1 MGKEKAKQNT
11 LEKRK
16 IWLDDHEC
24 IEIKPQKLICKGCG
38 KKFVITSILRHIS
51 HSENCKNEYIIDN
64 TVYAGGVKVS
74 FKKKAEANKFE
85 RTFNP

>member
-1 MGKEKAKQNT
+1 MIVKHAKFPWEVKRGEIIKNKEFKKAI
-11 LEKRK
+11 K
-16 IWLDDHEC
+16 IYGNVTTWCE
-24 IEIKPQKLICKGCG
+24 
-38 KKFVITSILRHIS
+38 
-51 HSENCKNEYIIDN
+51 ENCKNEYIIDN